1 MIPRSSG
8 EARIIKAV
16 VNLPQLPDDRF
27 YDYLVPAEWD
37 EVPTPGM
44 RILAPFGGQRAEA
57 IVWAHASAST
67 SSATLREIIDTL
79 DEEPIF
85 DDLQRRLIDWM
96 AQKFFCRRLDLLRLF
111 LPPGLKMAT
120 EKCWRAIADQTEIE
134 RYLEKLSLPL
144 DLLERVRV
152 KLKAVTGEFTKIP
165 DLDRPEEQILIKLVR
180 DKMVSTRWLPKKP
193 EITAKTVKAYALRD
207 PSLPASGLKLTPKQE
222 LVYDYLA
229 EAKKE
234 VAATQILSATG
245 VSAGVLDTLWKK
257 GLIMKTLLTVERNPF
272 RGKEDLVRQGPPE
285 PNLEQEKALQLIV
298 ASLRRSEAKTFLLHG
313 VTGSGKTEVYLR
325 AIEETLG
332 KGKNAIYLVPEI
344 SLTPQTV
351 QRVRARFGEDVAILH
366 SSLSIGER
374 FDQWWRIKRGEV
386 KVVVGARSAL
396 FAPVP
401 DLGLIIMDEE
411 HEYTYKQEETPRYHS
426 RTVAEELSRLTGS
439 PLILGSATPSLE
451 SYQRAETGEIER
463 LVLKKRILDR
473 PLPEIR
479 LVDLRAEFKAKR
491 FAVLSPPLR
500 AGIEETLSRG
510 EQVILL
516 LNRRGYATF
525 VNCRECGHVIK
536 CPSCDVALTYHQR
549 PNILRCHYC
558 GFKEKPP
565 NTCPHCHSH
574 YIRYFGKGTQRL
586 EEELQSLFPQARTV
600 RMDLD
605 TTGRKGSHERIYR
618 QLVEG
623 QIDVLIGT
631 QMVAKGLDLPGVT
644 LVGVVAADSALG
656 LPDFRSAEKTYQ
668 ILTQAAGRAGRGEK
682 PGVVYIQTFNPEH
695 YSISA
700 LARHNEDEFYQK
712 ELMYRQ
718 AGDFPPFTN
727 LIRLVFSGP
736 EKKAVIQA
744 ATEVTAEIKKV
755 FSINQ
760 ASPNV
765 ERERAV
771 FIGPNPAAIE
781 RVQNRYRWQ
790 TLIKTKDLSIFYGLL
805 PDTVSALRRKNH
817 GNVRIIIDENPFSM
831 L

>member
-1 MIPRSSG
+1 MSFKSDG
-8 EARIIKAV
+8 TARIVKTV
-16 VNLPQLPDDRF
+16 VNLPQLPDDRL
-27 YDYLVPAEWD
+27 YDYLIPPEWD
-37 EVPTPGM
+37 EVPAPGM
-44 RILAPFGGQRAEA
+44 RILAPFGGQRVEA

-67 SSATLREIIDTL
+67 TSVALKEVLATL

-96 AQKFFCRRLDLLRLF
+96 AQTFFCRRLDLLHLF
-111 LPPGLKMAT
+111 LPPGLKVAT
-120 EKCWRAIADQTEIE
+120 EKCWRAEAGRAEIE
-134 RYLEKLSLPL
+134 EYLAGLPL
-144 DLLERVRV
+144 SPDLYQRLQAKVQ
-152 KLKAVTGEFTKIP
+152 AITAEFTKIP
-165 DLDRPEEQILIKLVR
+165 QMDRVEQQILAKLVR
-180 DKMVSTRWLPKKP
+180 DKLVSTRWLPKKP
-193 EITAKTVKAYALRD
+193 EITVKKVTAYTLRNPALTVSD
-207 PSLPASGLKLTPKQE
+207 LKLTPKQAQ
-222 LVYDYLA
+222 VYNYLA
-229 EAKKE
+229 AAAKE
-234 VAATQILSATG
+234 VSATELLSATG
-245 VSAGVLDTLWKK
+245 VSAGVPEALCKK
-257 GLIMKTLLTVERNPF
+257 GLLLKTFLTVERNPLLEH
-272 RGKEDLVRQGPPE
+272 GNCARQDSHQL
-285 PNLEQEKALQLIV
+285 NTEQEEALRAIT
-298 ASLRRSEAKTFLLHG
+298 AALRRNEARAFLLHG
-313 VTGSGKTEVYLR
+313 VTGSGKTEVYLQ
-325 AIEETLG
+325 AIEETLR
-332 KGKNAIYLVPEI
+332 KGRKAIYLVPEI

-351 QRVRARFGEDVAILH
+351 QRVRARFGDEVAILH
-366 SSLSIGER
+366 SSLSAGEK

-411 HEYTYKQEETPRYHS
+411 HEYTYKQEETPRYHA
-426 RTVAEELSRLTGS
+426 RTVAKELARLTGS

-451 SYQRAETGEIER
+451 SYWEAETGELTR
-463 LVLKKRILDR
+463 LVLKKRIMDR

-500 AGIEETLSRG
+500 AAIGETLSRG

-525 VNCRECGHVIK
+525 INCRECGQVLK
-536 CPSCDVALTYHQR
+536 CPSCDVTLTYHQR
-549 PNILRCHYC
+549 PNVLLCHYC
-558 GFKEKPP
+558 GYKEKPP
-565 NTCPHCHSH
+565 DTCPHCRSH

-586 EEELQSLFPQARTV
+586 EEELRSLFPQARMV

-605 TTGRKGSHERIYR
+605 TTGRKGSHARIYR

-623 QIDVLIGT
+623 EIDILIGT

-656 LPDFRSAEKTYQ
+656 LPDFRSAERTYQ

-682 PGVVYIQTFNPEH
+682 PGLVYIQTFNPGH

-700 LARHNEDEFYQK
+700 VVNQNEDEFYRK

-718 AGDFPPFTN
+718 VGDFPPFTN

-736 EKKAVIQA
+736 EKEAVIRA
-744 ATEVTAEIKKV
+744 AAEVTAEIKKAFAAVKSSPGGEGERV
-755 FSINQ
+755 FL
-760 ASPNV
+760 
-765 ERERAV
+765 
-771 FIGPNPAAIE
+771 GPTPAAIE

-790 TLIKTKDLSIFYGLL
+790 TLIKTKDLPLFYGLL
-805 PDTVSALRRKNH
+805 PETIAALRRQKYN
-817 GNVRIIIDENPFSM
+817 NVRIIIDENPFSM